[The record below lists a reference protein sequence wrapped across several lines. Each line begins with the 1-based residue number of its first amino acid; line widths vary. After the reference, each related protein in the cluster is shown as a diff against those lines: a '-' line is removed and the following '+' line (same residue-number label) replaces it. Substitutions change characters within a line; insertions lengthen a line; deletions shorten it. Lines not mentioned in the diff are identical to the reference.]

1 MGVKDDHIFYL
12 PKEHNWWGPAGMT
25 GPCGPDTEMFIITDK
40 AGLRPG
46 LLARPATAAR
56 YLEIWNDV
64 FMQYNKQADG
74 TFVPAASRRTSIPAW
89 DWSAPSAC

>member
-1 MGVKDDHIFYL
+1 MFYL
-12 PKEHNWWGPAGMT
+12 PKEHNWWGPAGVT

-40 AGLRPG
+40 PPCGPDCS
-46 LLARPATAAR
+46 PACSCGR

-74 TFVPAASRRTSIPAW
+74 TFMPLDAEERGHRHGPGAHH
-89 DWSAPSAC
+89 SAC